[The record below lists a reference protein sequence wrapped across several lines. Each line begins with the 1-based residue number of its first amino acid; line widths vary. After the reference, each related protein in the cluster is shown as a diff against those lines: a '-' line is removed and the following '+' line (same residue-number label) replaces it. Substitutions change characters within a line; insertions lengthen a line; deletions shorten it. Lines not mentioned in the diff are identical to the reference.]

1 MSTNNSSLLRNAL
14 IGNSI
19 FCTTSGIAFTLFS
32 ASIAAFLGLS
42 ASWVILVLGIVLVLY
57 GIEVFYFARKDLID
71 KAFAKLVIGADVAWV
86 IGSALLIF
94 TTLVIFTTPGKW
106 AIAIIADIVLV
117 FAVLQYVGLKRMTN
131 ERS

>member
-19 FCTTSGIAFTLFS
+19 FCTTSGVAFALFS
-32 ASIAAFLGLS
+32 APIASFLGLS
-42 ASWVILVLGIVLVLY
+42 TSWVILVLGIGLALY
-57 GIEVFYFARKDLID
+57 GVEVFYFARKDSID
-71 KAFAKLVIGADVAWV
+71 ESFAKFVIGADVAWV

-94 TTLVIFTTPGKW
+94 TTLVTFTTPGKW

-117 FAVLQYVGLKRMTN
+117 FAIAQYVGLKRM
-131 ERS
+131 SK